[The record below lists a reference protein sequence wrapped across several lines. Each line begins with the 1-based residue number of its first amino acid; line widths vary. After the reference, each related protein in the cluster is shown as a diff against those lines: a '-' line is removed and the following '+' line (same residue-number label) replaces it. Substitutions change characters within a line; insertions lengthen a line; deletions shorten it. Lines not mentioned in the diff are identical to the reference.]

1 MNRCWKAIKSSAEL
15 PPIWSNRKDTSV
27 RWLEKATHV
36 GEGGC
41 SSIQRNRIPTRDL
54 FFPFFFLSFLRFI
67 IYFIEDIKISR
78 SVKDFA
84 LTKTREWK
92 RGIEDIE
99 EDRIWERGSRQF
111 LKLCSRRCNGRRSEM
126 PRKWQVQLGP
136 NFIKHNP
143 ICALILPKR
152 LAADAALLQT
162 RGEKRRRKKACASF
176 QKLSVE
182 LSFRVSFF
190 SPSPSPPLS
199 LLPVSLSTSNS
210 LQRQRKCREIDYE
223 TDLDS
228 FDPRIK
234 SKPFFFFSFFYTRKK
249 AQDGKIGRSVVERYE
264 RGAGCGRRAVS
275 VKTQIVSWKEDA
287 ATWLILL
294 ARVPAPLDLQDLS
307 ISGSCLGPA
316 SSVVT
321 VVRNSNWTHYR
332 A

>member
-190 SPSPSPPLS
+190 SPSPSPPS

-234 SKPFFFFSFFYTRKK
+234 SKPFFFFFPFFIRERKHRMEKSGDRLWNGTKEEPVVDEEQFRLKHKSFLGRKMQPRGWSFWH
-249 AQDGKIGRSVVERYE
+249 ACPLLWTFKIYRYRDPVWGRH
-264 RGAGCGRRAVS
+264 RA
-275 VKTQIVSWKEDA
+275 
-287 ATWLILL
+287 
-294 ARVPAPLDLQDLS
+294 
-307 ISGSCLGPA
+307 
-316 SSVVT
+316 VT

-332 A
+332 D

>member
-190 SPSPSPPLS
+190 SPSPPLS
-199 LLPVSLSTSNS
+199 LSSLF
-210 LQRQRKCREIDYE
+210 LFQRQIRYNVNASVARSITKQISIPLIHGLNRN
-223 TDLDS
+223 L
-228 FDPRIK
+228 
-234 SKPFFFFSFFYTRKK
+234 FFFFLFL
-249 AQDGKIGRSVVERYE
+249 YE
-264 RGAGCGRRAVS
+264 KESTGWKNRAIGCGTVRKRS
-275 VKTQIVSWKEDA
+275 RLWTK
-287 ATWLILL
+287 
-294 ARVPAPLDLQDLS
+294 
-307 ISGSCLGPA
+307 
-316 SSVVT
+316 SSFG
-321 VVRNSNWTHYR
+321 
-332 A
+332 